1 MSSSD
6 HWCAVSRLQC
16 FPPMVEAIKEG
27 FYKEEYDAV
36 EFYLRDRNQRNL
48 VGQRAEH
55 EREVEM
61 GGATPTPR
69 LKKRE

>member
-1 MSSSD
+1 
-6 HWCAVSRLQC
+6 
-16 FPPMVEAIKEG
+16 MVEAIKEG